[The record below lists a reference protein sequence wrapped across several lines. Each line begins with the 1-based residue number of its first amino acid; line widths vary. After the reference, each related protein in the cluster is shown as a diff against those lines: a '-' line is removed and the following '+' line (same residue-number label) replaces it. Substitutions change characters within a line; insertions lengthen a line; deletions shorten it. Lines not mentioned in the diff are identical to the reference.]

1 MKLIPCSWRTTDMI
15 IKTYYSIPYT
25 HINKVVYELPRHEE
39 VNKFTKMSLVFKNGI
54 WNVVADVYPTQKQ
67 GRELISCESKE
78 NSYSFPS
85 DKHHI

>member
-1 MKLIPCSWRTTDMI
+1 MI
-15 IKTYYSIPYT
+15 IRTFYNHNSLVNRVIF
-25 HINKVVYELPRHEE
+25 ELPRHQE
-39 VNKFTKMSLVFKNGI
+39 VNEFTKMTLVEKRGNWYVI
-54 WNVVADVYPTQKQ
+54 ADVYPTQKQ